1 MKKNIIATLIIM
13 TAICAGCEKGE
24 SNTEK
29 YTGKPNKTE
38 VAVDAVGMAEMD
50 VSYNTIQ
57 ELMVDAD
64 YVVYAEIENYSYA
77 VESGSV
83 STNETVRVID
93 SLYGNIKEGE
103 KISVFKMG
111 GYVKIQD
118 YINSYEE
125 EFREQVKNSATFENL
140 TKDDIQNK
148 YISFLPEGEVETD
161 IGSKAIYFLKQ
172 RDEQPGVY
180 VRVGA
185 YEGEYVELS
194 DGDFKVPGME
204 DYEEI
209 NNMTMA
215 DGDDMEGMEN
225 CIISWNEIVEQIN

>member
-1 MKKNIIATLIIM
+1 MKKYIIATLIIM

-38 VAVDAVGMAEMD
+38 VAVDAAGMAEMD

-57 ELMVDAD
+57 ELMADAD
-64 YVVYAEIENYSYA
+64 YVVYAEIENYKYA

-103 KISVFKMG
+103 EISVFKMG

-125 EFREQVKNSATFENL
+125 EFREQVKNSSTFENL
-140 TKDDIQNK
+140 TEDDIQNK
-148 YISFLPEGEVETD
+148 YISFLPEGEVDTD
-161 IGSKAIYFLKQ
+161 VGDKAVYFLKK
-172 RDEQPGVY
+172 REDESGLY
-180 VRVGA
+180 ERIGA

-194 DGDFKVPGME
+194 NGEFKVPGLE
-204 DYEEI
+204 EYEEV
-209 NNMTMA
+209 NSAAEDN
-215 DGDDMEGMEN
+215 DESMET
-225 CIISWNEIVEQIN
+225 CITSWDEIVGQIQ